1 MKKILL
7 IVLVGIIPFSIKA
20 QEKLRDS
27 IYIKTDI
34 FEIMYSEKLEQP
46 LWAKYKVLCPSGTTS
61 RKGMDFYIVDS
72 IKTSDNK
79 DYEDNVYDKGHM
91 APAADFNCTKEMLLK
106 TFTYLNCTLQNQYLN
121 RGVWRLLETY
131 ERELSKNFEVSVEI
145 NCEFLPLSV
154 KLPTGATIPT
164 SYTKIIKYSNKQE
177 VYKFKNE
184 KPISNNF
191 KLFLIN

>member
-1 MKKILL
+1 MFY
-7 IVLVGIIPFSIKA
+7 VSFS
-20 QEKLRDS
+20 QKLRDS
-27 IYIKTDI
+27 VYIKSDI
-34 FEIMYSEKLEQP
+34 FEIMYSEVLEQP
-46 LWAKYKVLCPSGTTS
+46 LWVKYKVQCPNGSYP
-61 RKGMDFYIVDS
+61 RKGMDFYVIDS

-121 RGVWRLLETY
+121 RGAWRLLEAY

-145 NCEFLPLSV
+145 NCEFLPSSI

-164 SYTKIIKYSNKQE
+164 SYTKTIKYSNKKE